1 MDLHQLGYSDGQ
13 PGARAD
19 CDRKRD
25 AVDEHKSSGQPTGEP
40 LVGASYPPPIAMK
53 KAVLHP
59 AMQSRAEAQAEE
71 AALPSVH
78 DDFLQKEMLVAGFM
92 AL

>member
-1 MDLHQLGYSDGQ
+1 
-13 PGARAD
+13 
-19 CDRKRD
+19 
-25 AVDEHKSSGQPTGEP
+25 
-40 LVGASYPPPIAMK
+40 MK

-78 DDFLQKEMLVAGFM
+78 DDFLQKEMFVAGFM
-92 AL
+92 PL